1 MKASAGKA
9 QKLQDAYDELKTER
23 DDLVRKA
30 NTAEKYKQKLQ
41 AGGDMQKENLE
52 MRSELAELRQDYE
65 AAKQA
70 RQQVAGLQKAVDE
83 YKRVLPKIE
92 QECHE
97 LQMMKKR
104 LEFDNATLAQRCDK
118 ASQQHNRDQATIASL
133 NEKSGYPDGVPAS
146 PAIRETEAL
155 DSELTEQSS
164 SSQELRVMVVQLQ
177 QENKNLQSSESD
189 SKAKVAVLEQMLDD
203 VRELS
208 EERERRY
215 LETYKENLV
224 LQSSFQALQKGEKMQ
239 EYDFQHKLS
248 SISADCFGSLEI
260 FKKIQDRLAE
270 EQEVRIELEQQLK
283 RTQEELQ
290 ESRNDCRSWKSTYW
304 QVVEE
309 SANYLAVSLIDK
321 DKLRAVEEIKK
332 QQSAKLTDTE
342 KENKALKRRTV
353 DLETDRAGLQALLR
367 DHVDSTKE
375 KAIMNDDLRNLFT
388 DFKAALPD
396 RSAQSTRE
404 DLEKYVGVLG
414 GTVRETS
421 AQLSAREEVLRKSN
435 KLSKQ
440 STGTS
445 RSTSHQSSSTFPTM
459 PSQSTVV
466 QFPPNQQPQHQQSSG
481 AKRQSFQNRFSS
493 IFTARKA
500 DNKQPNLENQGA
512 EHRASKSPEL
522 PTAPTPARPV
532 YSNRG
537 GDIKRPKPSK

>member
-1 MKASAGKA
+1 
-9 QKLQDAYDELKTER
+9 
-23 DDLVRKA
+23 
-30 NTAEKYKQKLQ
+30 
-41 AGGDMQKENLE
+41 MQKENLE
-52 MRSELAELRQDYE
+52 MRSELAKLRQDYE
-65 AAKQA
+65 TAKQA

-133 NEKSGYPDGVPAS
+133 NEKSGYSDGVPAS
-146 PAIRETEAL
+146 PAIGETEAL

-164 SSQELRVMVVQLQ
+164 SSQALRMKVVQLQ
-177 QENKNLQSSESD
+177 QENKTLQSSESD
-189 SKAKVAVLEQMLDD
+189 SKAKVGVLEQMLDD

-215 LETYKENLV
+215 LETYKENLI

-239 EYDFQHKLS
+239 EYDIQHKLS

-260 FKKIQDRLAE
+260 FKKTQDWLAE
-270 EQEVRIELEQQLK
+270 EQEVRTKLEQQLK

-290 ESRNDCRSWKSTYW
+290 ESRSDCRSWKSTYR

-321 DKLRAVEEIKK
+321 DKLKAIEEIKK
-332 QQSAKLTDTE
+332 QQSVKLTDTE
-342 KENKALKRRTV
+342 KENQALKRRTV

-367 DHVDSTKE
+367 DHINSTKE
-375 KAIMNDDLRNLFT
+375 KSITNDDLKNLFT

-414 GTVRETS
+414 CTVRETS

-445 RSTSHQSSSTFPTM
+445 TSTSHQSSSTFPTK

-466 QFPPNQQPQHQQSSG
+466 QFPPNKQPQHQQPSD

-500 DNKQPNLENQGA
+500 DNKQPRLENQGA
-512 EHRASKSPEL
+512 ERRASKSPEL